1 MLSTFAQDIWNFFS
15 HLLGSLASAIGGF
28 IQGAVNGIGSIIF
41 GGLKWLAGVI
51 SSLFQALG
59 NLLAKVFS
67 VIDYVVQGIVSFF
80 SHVFTLIG
88 LVFQLLV
95 SVFHVLFSF
104 ADGLLTTVA
113 GLTYDNSSPALPT
126 DVSNAFSQMQPIFKL
141 LQLDTLAYVLH
152 FAVWFFTA
160 WVVVKMLGNFGML
173 GGDD

>member
-28 IQGAVNGIGSIIF
+28 IQGAVNGIGSVIF
-41 GGLKWLAGVI
+41 GAVKWLANAI

-59 NLLAKVFS
+59 NMLGSLFS
-67 VIDYVVQGIVSFF
+67 GINYLVQGIVSFF
-80 SHVFTLIG
+80 SHVFTLIQ

-95 SVFHVLFSF
+95 SVFHLLFAF
-104 ADGLLTTVA
+104 IGGLITTLS
-113 GLTYDNSSPALPT
+113 GMTYNNSSPSLPS
-126 DVSNAFSQMQPIFKL
+126 DVSSAFTQMQPIFKL

-160 WVVVKMLGNFGML
+160 WVVVNMLGNFGAL
-173 GGDD
+173 GGDA